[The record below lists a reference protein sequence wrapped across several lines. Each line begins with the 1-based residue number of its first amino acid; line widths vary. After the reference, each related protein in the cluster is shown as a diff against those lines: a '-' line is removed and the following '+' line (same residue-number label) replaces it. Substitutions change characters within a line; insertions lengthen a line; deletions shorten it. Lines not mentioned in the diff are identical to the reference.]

1 MGRTPWT
8 GGDLILSRWDK
19 PLRIVPW
26 EEVADQW
33 AQSDAVQK
41 KIKRYGGIPF
51 KKVSPQMRDLLVE
64 RGVKILPPTA
74 KDGKACRQAYEEWM
88 ASSDQTRFSLT
99 DEMREIETKA
109 KEGKYLGKAPN
120 GEKSD
125 LETRKQWLEVRT
137 KNFKDFFGDWEASAL
152 YKMAQEAISTKQHA
166 GTYRF
171 TPEEKLKKK
180 LENLTG
186 HPINGVI
193 IESSRIIHV
202 DKHHGEGE
210 DQRGQI
216 DITAEDIALLPYYLN
231 NYDAIIPNPQYDTN
245 EGRAYTV
252 YKRINGVVV
261 VGTIEIG
268 KTGMAVATEFKKKV
282 ADVQM
287 YNAPELNALDASAI
301 AKVKKEIL
309 KLKEN
314 FENSSKVV
322 DENGEPLVVYNAN
335 AVDADTI
342 GEEVQVPINRFD
354 RDIAHDGFWF
364 TADKEF
370 ARRWVEEWM
379 EYDNDRV
386 RACYLNM
393 RNPLVIDAKGADWKD
408 VDGRSTDDWARYA
421 EENGYDGLIVRN
433 VLEGTDSEYTTKL
446 TDSYAVFRPE
456 QIKSATDNNGGFDA
470 TNPDIRFSLEDEV
483 AEHKKGEKAFEP
495 TENEKKVVKAMA
507 DHLNAIGIETTV
519 DHKEGQRVLDAANGR
534 VKLVGKRGTK
544 KSAPETAE
552 NIQYHKVYHGSGSD
566 FDAFDHSHMGEGEG
580 VQAYGWGSYVTEVE
594 GIGRAYAK
602 EMGGRKQPATYKGH
616 NAFSIWHAAPESY
629 QALGIESDLQ
639 RDVLWDIT
647 ESLNYGYGDPV
658 AMIRV
663 KREGIE
669 NEIKVT
675 RRRLEKYQEELIYL
689 EGEQKA
695 RKQNLIRLTER
706 KLEREQARLDF
717 VNSLDPK
724 DFKGWSRN
732 GTRLLYTVEIPD
744 DNGRN
749 YIDYSGRMGDQR
761 EVLDMVERYLTDNL
775 DWENHGHDT
784 GDGRV
789 MLTKDG
795 REIIL
800 TPGQSGADMY
810 EELKIVFGAKGA
822 SEVLHE
828 AGLTGISYPAEYR
841 SGGREDGARNYVIFD
856 EGDLQITDKVRF
868 FRTAD
873 GEAYGFTLGGKIYID
888 PRIATRET
896 PLHEYD
902 HLWSEALEK
911 ANPEAW
917 EHLKGKLR
925 EKQTVVDYV
934 KELYPEIEDENELM
948 HEVFSHFSGRRGAEQ
963 LKELEEREVAKA
975 KGPINKAR
983 IMDVFRTLRDMLK
996 EYWTM
1001 ARDLFAG
1008 KNARLKEMSAEDFA
1022 DMSMSDFLHKFDPR
1036 EAAEDIR
1043 FSLPGEQEHEEKR
1056 KAVEELG
1063 EKWHTPVNVI
1073 EDVES
1078 ITHPDAEVQ
1087 ARRRGAKGW
1096 YDPKTGE
1103 VVVVLANNRNVDDVK
1118 ATVAHETIDHK
1129 GLREMIGE
1137 ERYAEFLDTI
1147 YRHLRG
1153 DLKKEVDAA
1162 AGRAFTAAMAKE
1174 GKGAKSYEEHR
1185 RTAVDELF
1193 ARLAEKPF
1201 EEFSEG
1207 ERTLWQKLKESV
1219 RKVLDKFLGDLKLPE
1234 WFELGDNELRYIL
1247 WRSKERLE
1255 GKGGPIGRARD
1266 MVKRTELGLE
1276 DEVRYNMGD
1285 APDTFEARQRR
1296 AVENNGTIMP
1306 GLNDAQV
1313 KVVDVP
1319 RHPYKGS
1326 WLEAIDAAVH
1336 DAIEKYTHPGKD
1348 KDGKEIRVSIPQ
1360 HYNNFGAEFDYG
1372 ISRKSI
1378 EESINEEQIKK
1389 SLDGEAS
1396 RGVHLAVLNHLD
1408 NVINESIEVEE
1419 HPDYIK
1425 KNGKRSPENGYND
1438 NILVHRFVGAIKVD
1452 GKEYRVKTTMLEYK
1466 QADMASREYAYD
1478 VTKIEVLDDTTPNTP
1493 VDLDR
1498 ATKGLLPLAKVIK
1511 NLKKSYDSGK
1521 RILDESKIADD
1532 GSDIRF
1538 SIGEDAEDILNDKS
1552 LGLRERLTAIAA
1564 SEARENGEDK
1574 ALRNLAVNAI
1584 GGNLADL
1591 RKAMGKQRQ
1600 YDRTTVKRVADL
1612 ARILLT
1618 NGYLD
1623 DMTRGEV
1630 KRLVSAVKNSTG
1642 VEDVTGSV
1650 EKVMDIMVKNMLRRS
1665 EALEKANPEA
1675 WGHLKEQLLG
1685 KEDVLA
1691 YVKRRYP
1698 ELTDENDLMHEVFSH
1713 YAGKRGA
1720 ERLRREAKEE
1730 MEKAQGVFSK
1740 ARVMNIFNTI
1750 RKALNRYWTMAR
1762 NLFAGYNDKLKDMSA
1777 EDFADMAMADMLG
1790 GFDPRTEIRKREAN
1804 PHKDAQLRLVVGR
1817 NAMEDD
1823 YHVGIR
1829 SIDDIKTYEE
1839 AVREGEGLDSY
1850 PDFTREDAERALQE
1864 GEITVYSSKPIEQGG
1879 FVSTSRMEAKEYAGG
1894 GRVYEKRVSLDDV
1907 AWIYAGEGQY
1917 AKVDEAYSEEK
1928 IREIVGDKVTDK
1940 NVSRVRGII
1949 PLYNFLGNP
1958 KNHEVYAPY
1967 RSVHRTPTLNDYYI
1981 HTDAKFK
1988 AVPTG
1993 DRGVADAWQG
2003 MKASGKYEHHK
2014 SPLSDS
2020 EYLIDRE
2027 SGDIYRMSDHWGRVA
2042 SCQWDIDNPAE
2053 GMQIGKANIK
2063 DFKGNNRRGNGYEVD
2078 VSNFRTSYFNALD
2091 KTVKNLE
2098 TLLGGGIEIDD
2109 AVRGRLERALDFYRT
2124 AKENHTVLERDRL
2137 FYSLAPDEA
2146 DTGLWR

>member
-519 DHKEGQRVLDAANGR
+519 DHKEGQRVLDM
-534 VKLVGKRGTK
+534 V
-544 KSAPETAE
+544 
-552 NIQYHKVYHGSGSD
+552 
-566 FDAFDHSHMGEGEG
+566 
-580 VQAYGWGSYVTEVE
+580 
-594 GIGRAYAK
+594 
-602 EMGGRKQPATYKGH
+602 
-616 NAFSIWHAAPESY
+616 NA
-629 QALGIESDLQ
+629 
-639 RDVLWDIT
+639 
-647 ESLNYGYGDPV
+647 
-658 AMIRV
+658 
-663 KREGIE
+663 
-669 NEIKVT
+669 
-675 RRRLEKYQEELIYL
+675 
-689 EGEQKA
+689 EQKMHA
-695 RKQNLIRLTER
+695 IDVTPEMKQ
-706 KLEREQARLDF
+706 
-717 VNSLDPK
+717 S
-724 DFKGWSRN
+724 
-732 GTRLLYTVEIPD
+732 
-744 DNGRN
+744 
-749 YIDYSGRMGDQR
+749 
-761 EVLDMVERYLTDNL
+761 
-775 DWENHGHDT
+775 
-784 GDGRV
+784 V
-789 MLTKDG
+789 M
-795 REIIL
+795 E
-800 TPGQSGADMY
+800 GQPM
-810 EELKIVFGAKGA
+810 
-822 SEVLHE
+822 
-828 AGLTGISYPAEYR
+828 
-841 SGGREDGARNYVIFD
+841 
-856 EGDLQITDKVRF
+856 F
-868 FRTAD
+868 FRTPN
-873 GEAYGFTLGGKIYID
+873 GEAYGFTLNGKIYID
-888 PRIATRET
+888 PKIATSET
-896 PLHEYD
+896 PVHEYV
-902 HLWSEALEK
+902 HLW
-911 ANPEAW
+911 
-917 EHLKGKLR
+917 
-925 EKQTVVDYV
+925 
-934 KELYPEIEDENELM
+934 
-948 HEVFSHFSGRRGAEQ
+948 
-963 LKELEEREVAKA
+963 
-975 KGPINKAR
+975 
-983 IMDVFRTLRDMLK
+983 
-996 EYWTM
+996 
-1001 ARDLFAG
+1001 
-1008 KNARLKEMSAEDFA
+1008 
-1022 DMSMSDFLHKFDPR
+1022 
-1036 EAAEDIR
+1036 
-1043 FSLPGEQEHEEKR
+1043 
-1056 KAVEELG
+1056 
-1063 EKWHTPVNVI
+1063 
-1073 EDVES
+1073 
-1078 ITHPDAEVQ
+1078 
-1087 ARRRGAKGW
+1087 
-1096 YDPKTGE
+1096 
-1103 VVVVLANNRNVDDVK
+1103 
-1118 ATVAHETIDHK
+1118 
-1129 GLREMIGE
+1129 
-1137 ERYAEFLDTI
+1137 
-1147 YRHLRG
+1147 
-1153 DLKKEVDAA
+1153 
-1162 AGRAFTAAMAKE
+1162 
-1174 GKGAKSYEEHR
+1174 
-1185 RTAVDELF
+1185 
-1193 ARLAEKPF
+1193 
-1201 EEFSEG
+1201 
-1207 ERTLWQKLKESV
+1207 
-1219 RKVLDKFLGDLKLPE
+1219 
-1234 WFELGDNELRYIL
+1234 
-1247 WRSKERLE
+1247 
-1255 GKGGPIGRARD
+1255 
-1266 MVKRTELGLE
+1266 
-1276 DEVRYNMGD
+1276 
-1285 APDTFEARQRR
+1285 
-1296 AVENNGTIMP
+1296 
-1306 GLNDAQV
+1306 
-1313 KVVDVP
+1313 
-1319 RHPYKGS
+1319 
-1326 WLEAIDAAVH
+1326 
-1336 DAIEKYTHPGKD
+1336 
-1348 KDGKEIRVSIPQ
+1348 
-1360 HYNNFGAEFDYG
+1360 
-1372 ISRKSI
+1372 
-1378 EESINEEQIKK
+1378 
-1389 SLDGEAS
+1389 
-1396 RGVHLAVLNHLD
+1396 
-1408 NVINESIEVEE
+1408 
-1419 HPDYIK
+1419 
-1425 KNGKRSPENGYND
+1425 
-1438 NILVHRFVGAIKVD
+1438 
-1452 GKEYRVKTTMLEYK
+1452 
-1466 QADMASREYAYD
+1466 
-1478 VTKIEVLDDTTPNTP
+1478 
-1493 VDLDR
+1493 
-1498 ATKGLLPLAKVIK
+1498 
-1511 NLKKSYDSGK
+1511 
-1521 RILDESKIADD
+1521 
-1532 GSDIRF
+1532 
-1538 SIGEDAEDILNDKS
+1538 
-1552 LGLRERLTAIAA
+1552 
-1564 SEARENGEDK
+1564 
-1574 ALRNLAVNAI
+1574 
-1584 GGNLADL
+1584 
-1591 RKAMGKQRQ
+1591 
-1600 YDRTTVKRVADL
+1600 
-1612 ARILLT
+1612 
-1618 NGYLD
+1618 
-1623 DMTRGEV
+1623 
-1630 KRLVSAVKNSTG
+1630 
-1642 VEDVTGSV
+1642 
-1650 EKVMDIMVKNMLRRS
+1650 S

-1790 GFDPRTEIRKREAN
+1790 GFDPRTEIRKREA
-1804 PHKDAQLRLVVGR
+1804 
-1817 NAMEDD
+1817 
-1823 YHVGIR
+1823 
-1829 SIDDIKTYEE
+1829 
-1839 AVREGEGLDSY
+1839 
-1850 PDFTREDAERALQE
+1850 
-1864 GEITVYSSKPIEQGG
+1864 
-1879 FVSTSRMEAKEYAGG
+1879 
-1894 GRVYEKRVSLDDV
+1894 
-1907 AWIYAGEGQY
+1907 
-1917 AKVDEAYSEEK
+1917 YSEEK

-1993 DRGVADAWQG
+1993 DRGVADAWQD

-2124 AKENHTVLERDRL
+2124 AKENNTVLERDRL